1 MPIPFLP
8 YAWAAT
14 PERMAL
20 AAGITVCFALLAR
33 AVRGVSSSGAVGGGL
48 ACLALFVGAGRGAFA
63 VLTALF
69 AVTWVSTRL
78 GYRRKQ
84 ELGLAERREGRNAT
98 QVLANLAVA
107 AACALVF
114 AASGN
119 RAWILAAVAA
129 LAEAATD
136 TVASEIGQSRRREA
150 WMITTGKRVPAGTDG
165 GVTPSGTLAGLAAGI
180 HSSNLAVVD
189 PARQPVKPAA
199 PDLPLYMAITL
210 FAGLWLA
217 VGAALLAESL
227 STPLVRTAAVCLAVL
242 LAGMAAS
249 GQAPTPSTSG
259 LPTGVA
265 RFPQTPET
273 RSLPNPKEAPTVWNG
288 PGPAS
293 KTGQP
298 GGGQSAAPMAA
309 PIGPGDSLEIGEYH
323 TPEFRSAVRV
333 SPAGTVTLPMIGE
346 MQLGGLDEQA
356 AARAIAAA

>member
-1 MPIPFLP
+1 
-8 YAWAAT
+8 
-14 PERMAL
+14 MAL

-165 GVTPSGTLAGLAAGI
+165 GVTPSGTLAGLAAGMVI
-180 HSSNLAVVD
+180 
-189 PARQPVKPAA
+189 
-199 PDLPLYMAITL
+199 
-210 FAGLWLA
+210 
-217 VGAALLAESL
+217 AAL
-227 STPLVRTAAVCLAVL
+227 AAVCGLVARREMWIAVVAGFVGML
-242 LAGMAAS
+242 LDSLMGATIQRRGWIGNQAVNFVATLMAA
-249 GQAPTPSTSG
+249 GI
-259 LPTGVA
+259 GV
-265 RFPQTPET
+265 
-273 RSLPNPKEAPTVWNG
+273 LG
-288 PGPAS
+288 
-293 KTGQP
+293 
-298 GGGQSAAPMAA
+298 
-309 PIGPGDSLEIGEYH
+309 Y
-323 TPEFRSAVRV
+323 
-333 SPAGTVTLPMIGE
+333 
-346 MQLGGLDEQA
+346 QL
-356 AARAIAAA
+356 